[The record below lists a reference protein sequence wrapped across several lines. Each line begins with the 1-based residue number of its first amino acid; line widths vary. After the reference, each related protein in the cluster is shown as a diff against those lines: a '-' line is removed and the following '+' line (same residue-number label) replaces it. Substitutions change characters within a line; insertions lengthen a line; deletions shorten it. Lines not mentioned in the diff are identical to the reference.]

1 MINDYRLLKK
11 LGEGSTAQ
19 VWEAYQETTNTKCA
33 LKIFATHKNP
43 DLKELVRNEVNMA
56 AKVQHKH
63 MMKMQSAEEEAI
75 L

>member
-19 VWEAYQETTNTKCA
+19 VWEVIEESTKTKCA

-43 DLKELVRNEVNMA
+43 DLKEPVRNEVNQA
-56 AKVQHKH
+56 AKVQHKS
-63 MMKMQSAEEEAI
+63 MMKMYSAEEEAI

>member
-19 VWEAYQETTNTKCA
+19 VWEVIEESTKTKCA

-43 DLKELVRNEVNMA
+43 DL
-56 AKVQHKH
+56 
-63 MMKMQSAEEEAI
+63 
-75 L
+75 